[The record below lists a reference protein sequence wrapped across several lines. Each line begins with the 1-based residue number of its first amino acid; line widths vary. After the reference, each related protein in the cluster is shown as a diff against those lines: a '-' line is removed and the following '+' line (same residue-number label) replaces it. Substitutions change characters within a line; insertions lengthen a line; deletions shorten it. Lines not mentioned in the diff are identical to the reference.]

1 MYFKYIFHLNHVGYK
16 AILPSIT
23 KSSGTVFHLN
33 HVGYKAGDAALKAAN
48 EMLENSKPYPLA
60 SEAKQEGRSNKM
72 RQTVERETKENF
84 KNKN

>member
-1 MYFKYIFHLNHVGYK
+1 
-16 AILPSIT
+16 
-23 KSSGTVFHLN
+23 
-33 HVGYKAGDAALKAAN
+33 VGYKAGDAALKAAN